1 MSPGEI
7 ATIILLGSLGA
18 VYAIV
23 AFPVGFMLVLRW
35 IIDWRLRTE
44 NFGYVQH
51 PIYPII
57 GLLLAGTAVAV
68 LREVGDGFASVS
80 GAIA

>member
-1 MSPGEI
+1 MSPGDI
-7 ATIILLGSLGA
+7 ATIILLGSLGF
-18 VYAIV
+18 VYACI
-23 AFPVGFMLVLRW
+23 AFPVGIMLVLRW
-35 IIDWRLRTE
+35 IIDWRLRTS

-57 GLLLAGTAVAV
+57 GLLLAGTAAMVI
-68 LREVGDGFASVS
+68 REVGDGFANVA